1 MSLIIKDKI
10 QQFMVGYPTM
20 SDKYNVA
27 GGILAGDTNVYFGD
41 LVKLSGT
48 AGYFEAA
55 TNMAS
60 VAEVG
65 GFVVATNVKLAE
77 GFPGTT
83 PATKPGEAFNLLVNG
98 FIAIE
103 LDAGADLDNVITN
116 GQAYV
121 ILATGKVTTDS
132 AAGVALPNTFFTG
145 LKEMQGSKKVAEIYV
160 K

>member
-1 MSLIIKDKI
+1 MSMIIKDKI
-10 QQFMVGYPTM
+10 QQFMIGYPTM

-27 GGILAGDTNVYFGD
+27 GAILTGDKNVYFGD
-41 LVKLSGT
+41 LVKISGT
-48 AGYFEAA
+48 AGYFEGA
-55 TNMAS
+55 TSFAS
-60 VAEVG
+60 VAEIG

-98 FIAIE
+98 FIAVE
-103 LDAGADLDNVITN
+103 LDAAADLANVTVN

-121 ILATGKVTTDS
+121 NLSTGKVTTDS
-132 AAGVALPNTFFTG
+132 GASALPNVYFTG
-145 LKEMQGSKKVAEIYV
+145 LTELQGDKKVAEIYV

>member
-1 MSLIIKDKI
+1 MSMIIKDKI
-10 QQFMVGYPTM
+10 QQFMIGYPTM

-27 GGILAGDTNVYFGD
+27 GGILTGSANVHFGD

-55 TNMAS
+55 TNMSS
-60 VAEVG
+60 VDEIG

-83 PATKPGEAFNLLVNG
+83 PATKPGEAFNLLVSG
-98 FIAIE
+98 FIAVE
-103 LDAGADLDNVITN
+103 LDAGADLSNVTTN
-116 GQAYV
+116 GQVYV
-121 ILATGKVTTDS
+121 NLTTGKVTTDS
-132 AAGVALPNTFFTG
+132 SATALPNTFFTG
-145 LKEMQGSKKVAEIYV
+145 LSEMQGSKKVAEIYV